1 MVLNMSKVMDPGTED
16 EFIIDEEFKKNR
28 SKTQALINT
37 ANIVDQA
44 DQNMLPVLYSDI
56 QLTTG
61 LSIQQ
66 LGNITLA
73 RALLQSISSPFWG
86 WLSDKYSRKT
96 ILGIGCIIWGIFTSL
111 LGGIFSGNLSTT
123 SNYVGMIMIRALIG
137 VGLAVIFP
145 TAQSL
150 IADFFPKSKRG
161 RAFGVLGLTGIVG
174 AIIGMLMAGFM
185 SGVMIGP
192 LEGWRFSFI
201 VIGCFSVVLGVLVM
215 SFGRDPTRGG
225 LERGIKVE
233 KKEKYKITWKDYKNI
248 LTNKTFILIVLQ
260 GCAGSIPWNSILWMP
275 YWLEHLGFDAS
286 LTAIAFA
293 VVAIGAAGGHLFG
306 GFIGDKA
313 EKWNPD
319 KGRLIVAQ
327 ISVLSGIP
335 MMFILFLA
343 MPRTSTTGALI
354 GFIALGIITGF
365 LISWCA
371 PSTNNPIFSELFIPE
386 IRSTAFAVDR
396 LFEGSV
402 AAGGTAIVAAI
413 AGAFGFTEPG
423 PGNPI
428 SSLTP
433 TEISTNISAM
443 AWALIIA
450 TAIPWTICF
459 IFYTFVY
466 FTYPQDRDRTR
477 KLILEGRKQENIRD
491 NKEDIEGKEVTETK
505 DAYESKEGG

>member
-1 MVLNMSKVMDPGTED
+1 MSEAIDVGSDED
-16 EFIIDEEFKKNR
+16 FIIDDEFKKDR
-28 SKTQALINT
+28 RQTQVLINT

-73 RALLQSISSPFWG
+73 RALLQSISSPIWG
-86 WLSDKYSRKT
+86 WLSDRYSRKT
-96 ILGIGCIIWGIFTSL
+96 ILGIGCIIWGVFTSL
-111 LGGIFSGNLSTT
+111 LGAIFSGNLSIN
-123 SNYVGMIMIRALIG
+123 SNYAGMIIVRAFIG
-137 VGLAVIFP
+137 LGLAVIFP

-150 IADFFPKSKRG
+150 VADFFPKSKRG
-161 RAFGVLGLTGIVG
+161 QAFGILGLTGIVG
-174 AIIGMLMAGFM
+174 AIVGMLMAGFM
-185 SGVMIGP
+185 SGVMIGS

-201 VIGCFSVVLGVLVM
+201 IIGGLSVILGILVM
-215 SFGRDPTRGG
+215 SFGKDPTRGG
-225 LERGIKVE
+225 LERGLKVE
-233 KKEKYKITWKDYKNI
+233 KKEKYKITWKDYKTI
-248 LTNKTFILIVLQ
+248 LSNKTFIFLILQ

-306 GFIGDKA
+306 GYIGDKA
-313 EKWNPD
+313 EKWKPD

-343 MPRTSTTGALI
+343 MPRASTTGALI
-354 GFIALGIITGF
+354 GFIILGIITGF

-386 IRSTAFAVDR
+386 IRGTAFSVDR

-402 AAGGTAIVAAI
+402 AASGTAIVAAI
-413 AGAFGFTEPG
+413 AGGFGFTDPG

-428 SSLTP
+428 SSLSAL
-433 TEISTNISAM
+433 EISTNIDAM

-450 TAIPWTICF
+450 TVIPWTICF
-459 IFYTFVY
+459 IFYTFIY
-466 FTYPQDRDRTR
+466 FTYPKDRDSTR
-477 KLILEGRKQENIRD
+477 KAIFESRMQEEKTNVSEKKSTDETEAINESD
-491 NKEDIEGKEVTETK
+491 N
-505 DAYESKEGG
+505 GG